1 MLEARQRSRQ
11 QAAED
16 LCWIIDH
23 FAKCPDMTARS
34 SYKALVTIFSQ
45 QCELSEGKVVVK
57 AKTGGDCVQNPSDPG
72 AGYDAHKGKGYQVQI
87 AETCSTENEVQL
99 ITALCRRV
107 PRSTTAWRWCRC
119 SINSNT
125 RSCCPRRCW
134 LTRSIAATR
143 TYKRPRTVAWS
154 WWDRSPVGSRQAT
167 QGRDAGR
174 LRSG

>member
-1 MLEARQRSRQ
+1 MTIGLAEKLELDISRQRLDSTHIFSHMASFGRTKLMAVAIKRFLTQVIRHARERYAALPAEFPRYEPAESQLFAGTKDAEARQRSRQ

-87 AETCSTENEVQL
+87 ARRA
-99 ITALCRRV
+99 ALR
-107 PRSTTAWRWCRC
+107 TRC
-119 SINSNT
+119 S
-125 RSCCPRRCW
+125 
-134 LTRSIAATR
+134 
-143 TYKRPRTVAWS
+143 
-154 WWDRSPVGSRQAT
+154 
-167 QGRDAGR
+167 
-174 LRSG
+174 